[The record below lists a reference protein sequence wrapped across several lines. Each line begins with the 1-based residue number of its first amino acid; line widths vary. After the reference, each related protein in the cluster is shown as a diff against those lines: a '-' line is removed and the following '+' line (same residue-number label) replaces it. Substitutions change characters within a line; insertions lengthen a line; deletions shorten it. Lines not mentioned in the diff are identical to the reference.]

1 MEIKKIQWNNMMD
14 YFIFLAN
21 AHAQKSSI
29 LSQYAPAYWLKI
41 VSKKESNNHL
51 NLVWQRA
58 HAQLSNT
65 PSQNTIAPTTKKKE
79 LQHCSIY
86 MEIGT
91 IYDSS

>member
-14 YFIFLAN
+14 YFISLAH

-29 LSQYAPAYWLKI
+29 LSQYAPACT

-58 HAQLSNT
+58 HARLSNT
-65 PSQNTIAPTTKKKE
+65 PSQNTICTYHKEERTTT
-79 LQHCSIY
+79 LFYIY
-86 MEIGT
+86 GNW
-91 IYDSS
+91 YYL

>member
-1 MEIKKIQWNNMMD
+1 MKIKKIQWNNMMD

-21 AHAQKSSI
+21 AHAQKLSI
-29 LSQYAPAYWLKI
+29 LSQYAPACT
-41 VSKKESNNHL
+41 VSKKEFNNL

-65 PSQNTIAPTTKKKE
+65 PSQNTIAPTTKKRE

>member
-29 LSQYAPAYWLKI
+29 LSQYAPACT

-51 NLVWQRA
+51 NLVWKRA
-58 HAQLSNT
+58 HA
-65 PSQNTIAPTTKKKE
+65 
-79 LQHCSIY
+79 
-86 MEIGT
+86 
-91 IYDSS
+91 

>member
-1 MEIKKIQWNNMMD
+1 MDIKKIQWNNMMD

-29 LSQYAPAYWLKI
+29 LSQYAPACT

-65 PSQNTIAPTTKKKE
+65 PSQNTIAPTTKKRE
-79 LQHCSIY
+79 LQHSSIY